1 VSLNIVQTQP
11 NLQRSHKQPQ
21 KLSSRLLAKRLLL
34 STFTALTMGIGLAMP
49 MAAVAETATA
59 TANSATVTAKPT
71 LQDHSVEDMVA
82 IAKTAQ
88 TNEALNDAVL
98 NNDAIKETLGNDAL
112 PIPGVNTQATANQ
125 ANNNQATATANAQT
139 TTIPKK
145 STQAPVAADKLIL
158 NNPVIDEA
166 KILSASDKQ
175 AIETKL
181 RSLNDRGL
189 AQAAVVIVPTTNGE
203 DIFDYSM
210 KVADRWKLGKK
221 DTDQGLLM
229 VVAVNDR
236 KMYILT
242 GYGLEGTIPDAVA
255 KRIIS
260 DDITPRFKQG
270 DYAGGITSGIN
281 RIEERL
287 TTDPA
292 ILKQAD
298 ANRVNTNSNA
308 QSNQEGGI
316 PLIFLGFFGFVA
328 GMILTSILGRFF
340 GSIATAGGIV
350 TLGTIFGAGLLGSI
364 FVAFI
369 VFLFLLF
376 RGGGGGRGGRGGGGV
391 VFLPGGGFGGG
402 GFGGGGFG
410 GGGFGG
416 GGFGGGGFGGGG
428 GGFGGGGAGGDW

>member
-1 VSLNIVQTQP
+1 MSLNIVQTQP
-11 NLQRSHKQPQ
+11 NLPRSYKQPQ
-21 KLSSRLLAKRLLL
+21 KSSSSFLAKRLVV

-49 MAAVAETATA
+49 MASVAETATA
-59 TANSATVTAKPT
+59 TTNSATVTTKPT

-112 PIPGVNTQATANQ
+112 PIPGNSQGTGNQ
-125 ANNNQATATANAQT
+125 TNSNQATATANAQT
-139 TTIPKK
+139 TTTPKQ

-242 GYGLEGTIPDAVA
+242 GYGLEGTLPDAVA

-270 DYAGGITSGIN
+270 DYAGGITAGIN

-298 ANRVNTNSNA
+298 ANRVNTNANSNA

-316 PLIFLGFFGFVA
+316 PLIFLGFFGFVV

-350 TLGTIFGAGLLGSI
+350 TLGTIFGAGLLGSM

-402 GFGGGGFG
+402 
-410 GGGFGG
+410 
-416 GGFGGGGFGGGG
+416 FGGGGFGGGG

>member
-1 VSLNIVQTQP
+1 MSLNIVQTQP

-21 KLSSRLLAKRLLL
+21 KLSSRLLAKRVLL

-112 PIPGVNTQATANQ
+112 PIPGVNTQATGNQ

-270 DYAGGITSGIN
+270 DYAGGITAGIN

-350 TLGTIFGAGLLGSI
+350 TLGTIFGAGLLGSM

-376 RGGGGGRGGRGGGGV
+376 RGGGRGGRGGGGV

-402 GFGGGGFG
+402 GFGGGGFS
-410 GGGFGG
+410 
-416 GGFGGGGFGGGG
+416 GGG

>member
-1 VSLNIVQTQP
+1 MSLNIVQTQHS
-11 NLQRSHKQPQ
+11 LQRSHKQPQ
-21 KLSSRLLAKRLLL
+21 KLSSRLLAKRLVV

-112 PIPGVNTQATANQ
+112 PIPGVNTQATGNQ
-125 ANNNQATATANAQT
+125 TNSNQATATANAQRT
-139 TTIPKK
+139 TTTPKQ
-145 STQAPVAADKLIL
+145 STQAPVSADKLIL

-270 DYAGGITSGIN
+270 DYAGGITAGIN

-298 ANRVNTNSNA
+298 ANRVNTNAHSNA
-308 QSNQEGGI
+308 QSNQDGGI

-350 TLGTIFGAGLLGSI
+350 TLGTIFGAGLLGSM

-376 RGGGGGRGGRGGGGV
+376 RGGGSGRGGRGGGGV
-391 VFLPGGGFGGG
+391 VFLPGGGG

-410 GGGFGG
+410 GGGFS
-416 GGFGGGGFGGGG
+416 GGG

>member
-1 VSLNIVQTQP
+1 MSLNIAQTQP
-11 NLQRSHKQPQ
+11 NLQRSHNQPQ
-21 KLSSRLLAKRLLL
+21 KLSSRLLAKRVLL
-34 STFTALTMGIGLAMP
+34 STFTALTIGIGLAMP

-88 TNEALNDAVL
+88 TNEALNDGVL

-112 PIPGVNTQATANQ
+112 PIPGGNTQATGNQ
-125 ANNNQATATANAQT
+125 TNSNQATATANAQT
-139 TTIPKK
+139 TTTTTSKQP
-145 STQAPVAADKLIL
+145 TQAPVAADKLIL

-270 DYAGGITSGIN
+270 DYAGGITAGIN

-298 ANRVNTNSNA
+298 ANRVNSNA

-350 TLGTIFGAGLLGSI
+350 TLGTVFGAGLLGSM

-376 RGGGGGRGGRGGGGV
+376 RGGGGRGGRGGGGV

-416 GGFGGGGFGGGG
+416 GG

>member
-1 VSLNIVQTQP
+1 MSLNIVQTQP
-11 NLQRSHKQPQ
+11 NLPRSYKQPQ
-21 KLSSRLLAKRLLL
+21 KSSSSFLAKRLVV

-49 MAAVAETATA
+49 MASVAETATA
-59 TANSATVTAKPT
+59 TANSATVTTKPT

-112 PIPGVNTQATANQ
+112 PIPGNSQGTGNQ
-125 ANNNQATATANAQT
+125 TNSNQATATANAQT
-139 TTIPKK
+139 TTTPKQ

-270 DYAGGITSGIN
+270 DYAGGITAGIN

-298 ANRVNTNSNA
+298 ANRVNTNANSNA

-350 TLGTIFGAGLLGSI
+350 TLGTIFGAGLLGSM

-410 GGGFGG
+410 GGGFS
-416 GGFGGGGFGGGG
+416 GGG

>member
-1 VSLNIVQTQP
+1 MSLNIVQTQP
-11 NLQRSHKQPQ
+11 HLPRSHKQPQ
-21 KLSSRLLAKRLLL
+21 KLSSGFLAKRWLL

-49 MAAVAETATA
+49 MAAVAETAMA

-88 TNEALNDAVL
+88 SNEALNDAVF

-112 PIPGVNTQATANQ
+112 PIPGNSQGTGNQ
-125 ANNNQATATANAQT
+125 TNSNQATATANAQT
-139 TTIPKK
+139 TTTTTTPKQ

-210 KVADRWKLGKK
+210 KIADRWKLGKK

-242 GYGLEGTIPDAVA
+242 GYGLEGAIPDAVA
-255 KRIIS
+255 KRIIN

-270 DYAGGITSGIN
+270 DYAGGIIAGIN

-298 ANRVNTNSNA
+298 ANRVNTNA
-308 QSNQEGGI
+308 QSNQDGGI

-350 TLGTIFGAGLLGSI
+350 TLGTVFGAGLLGSM

-376 RGGGGGRGGRGGGGV
+376 RGGGGV

-410 GGGFGG
+410 GGGFS
-416 GGFGGGGFGGGG
+416 GGG

>member
-1 VSLNIVQTQP
+1 MSLNIVQTQP
-11 NLQRSHKQPQ
+11 NLQRSHNQPQ
-21 KLSSRLLAKRLLL
+21 KLSSRLLAKRLLF
-34 STFTALTMGIGLAMP
+34 STFTVLSMSIGLAVP

-59 TANSATVTAKPT
+59 IANSATVTAKPT

-112 PIPGVNTQATANQ
+112 PIPGVNNQATG
-125 ANNNQATATANAQT
+125 NQATATANSQMT
-139 TTIPKK
+139 TTTPKQ
-145 STQAPVAADKLIL
+145 STQAPVAANKLIL

-203 DIFDYSM
+203 DIFDYSI

-270 DYAGGITSGIN
+270 DYSGGITAGIN

-298 ANRVNTNSNA
+298 ANRVNTNANSND

-350 TLGTIFGAGLLGSI
+350 TLGTIFGAGLLGSM

-376 RGGGGGRGGRGGGGV
+376 RGSGGV

-410 GGGFGG
+410 GGGFS
-416 GGFGGGGFGGGG
+416 GGG

>member
-1 VSLNIVQTQP
+1 MSLNIVQTQP

-112 PIPGVNTQATANQ
+112 PIPGSTQATG
-125 ANNNQATATANAQT
+125 NQATATANAQT

-210 KVADRWKLGKK
+210 KIADRWKLGKK

-255 KRIIS
+255 KRIIN

-270 DYAGGITSGIN
+270 DYAGGIIAGIN

-287 TTDPA
+287 TADPA

-298 ANRVNTNSNA
+298 ANRVNTNA
-308 QSNQEGGI
+308 QSNQEGGT

-350 TLGTIFGAGLLGSI
+350 TLGAIFGAGLLGSM

-376 RGGGGGRGGRGGGGV
+376 RGGGGGV

-410 GGGFGG
+410 GGGFS
-416 GGFGGGGFGGGG
+416 GGG

>member
-1 VSLNIVQTQP
+1 MSLNIVQTQP
-11 NLQRSHKQPQ
+11 NLPRSHKHPQ
-21 KLSSRLLAKRLLL
+21 KLSSGFLAKRLLL

-49 MAAVAETATA
+49 MASVAETATA

-88 TNEALNDAVL
+88 TNEALNDALL

-112 PIPGVNTQATANQ
+112 PIPGNSQGTGNQ
-125 ANNNQATATANAQT
+125 TNSNQATAIANSQT
-139 TTIPKK
+139 TTTPKQ

-166 KILSASDKQ
+166 KLLSASDKQ

-242 GYGLEGTIPDAVA
+242 GYGLEGTIPDAAA

-270 DYAGGITSGIN
+270 DYAGGITAGIN

-298 ANRVNTNSNA
+298 ANRVNTNA

-350 TLGTIFGAGLLGSI
+350 TLGTIFGAGLLASM

-416 GGFGGGGFGGGG
+416 GG

>member
-1 VSLNIVQTQP
+1 MSLNIVQTQP

-21 KLSSRLLAKRLLL
+21 KLSSGFLAKRLLL

-112 PIPGVNTQATANQ
+112 PIPGNSQGTGNQ
-125 ANNNQATATANAQT
+125 TNSNQATATANAQT
-139 TTIPKK
+139 TTTIPKQ

-242 GYGLEGTIPDAVA
+242 GYGLEGTLPDAAA

-270 DYAGGITSGIN
+270 DYAGGITAGIN

-298 ANRVNTNSNA
+298 ANRVNTNANSNA

-350 TLGTIFGAGLLGSI
+350 TLGTIFGAGLLGSM

-376 RGGGGGRGGRGGGGV
+376 RGGGRGGRGGGGV

-410 GGGFGG
+410 GGGFS
-416 GGFGGGGFGGGG
+416 GGG

>member
-1 VSLNIVQTQP
+1 MSLNIVQTQP
-11 NLQRSHKQPQ
+11 NLPRSYKQPQ
-21 KLSSRLLAKRLLL
+21 KSSSSFLAKRLVV

-49 MAAVAETATA
+49 MASVAETATA
-59 TANSATVTAKPT
+59 TANSATVTTKPT

-112 PIPGVNTQATANQ
+112 PIPGNSQGTGNQ
-125 ANNNQATATANAQT
+125 TNSNQATATANAQT
-139 TTIPKK
+139 TTTPKQ
-145 STQAPVAADKLIL
+145 STQAPVAADKLLL

-242 GYGLEGTIPDAVA
+242 GYGLEGTLPDAVA
-255 KRIIS
+255 KLIIS

-270 DYAGGITSGIN
+270 DYAGGITAGIN

-298 ANRVNTNSNA
+298 ANRVNTNANA
-308 QSNQEGGI
+308 NTQSNQEGGI

-350 TLGTIFGAGLLGSI
+350 TLGTVFGAGLLSSI

-416 GGFGGGGFGGGG
+416 GGC
-428 GGFGGGGAGGDW
+428 GFGGGGAGGDW

>member
-1 VSLNIVQTQP
+1 
-11 NLQRSHKQPQ
+11 
-21 KLSSRLLAKRLLL
+21 
-34 STFTALTMGIGLAMP
+34 MGIGLAMP

-59 TANSATVTAKPT
+59 TANSATVTTKPT

-112 PIPGVNTQATANQ
+112 PIPGNSQGTGNQ
-125 ANNNQATATANAQT
+125 TNSNQATATANAQT
-139 TTIPKK
+139 TTTTTTPKQ

-242 GYGLEGTIPDAVA
+242 GYGLEGTLPDAVA

-270 DYAGGITSGIN
+270 DYAGGITAGIN

-298 ANRVNTNSNA
+298 ANRVNTNA
-308 QSNQEGGI
+308 QSNQDGGI

-350 TLGTIFGAGLLGSI
+350 TLGTVFGAGLLGSM

-376 RGGGGGRGGRGGGGV
+376 RGGGGV

-410 GGGFGG
+410 GGGFS
-416 GGFGGGGFGGGG
+416 GGG

>member
-1 VSLNIVQTQP
+1 MSLNIVQTQP
-11 NLQRSHKQPQ
+11 HLPRCHKQPQ
-21 KLSSRLLAKRLLL
+21 KLSSGFLAKRWLL

-88 TNEALNDAVL
+88 SNEALNDAVF

-112 PIPGVNTQATANQ
+112 PIPGNSQGTGNQ
-125 ANNNQATATANAQT
+125 TNSNQATATANTQT
-139 TTIPKK
+139 TTTTTTPKQ

-210 KVADRWKLGKK
+210 KIADRWKLGKK

-242 GYGLEGTIPDAVA
+242 GYGLEGAIPDAVA
-255 KRIIS
+255 KRIIN

-270 DYAGGITSGIN
+270 DYAGGIIAGIN
-281 RIEERL
+281 CIEERL
-287 TTDPA
+287 TADPA

-298 ANRVNTNSNA
+298 ANRVNTNA
-308 QSNQEGGI
+308 QSNQDGGI

-340 GSIATAGGIV
+340 GSMATAGGIV
-350 TLGTIFGAGLLGSI
+350 TLGTIFGAGLLGSM

-376 RGGGGGRGGRGGGGV
+376 RGGGGV
-391 VFLPGGGFGGG
+391 VVLP
-402 GFGGGGFG
+402 
-410 GGGFGG
+410 
-416 GGFGGGGFGGGG
+416 G

>member
-1 VSLNIVQTQP
+1 MSLNIAQTQP

-21 KLSSRLLAKRLLL
+21 KLSSRFLAKRLVV
-34 STFTALTMGIGLAMP
+34 STFTVLSMSIGLVMP
-49 MAAVAETATA
+49 MAAAVAETATA

-112 PIPGVNTQATANQ
+112 PIPGVNTQATGNQ
-125 ANNNQATATANAQT
+125 TNSNQATATANAQT
-139 TTIPKK
+139 TTTSKQ

-166 KILSASDKQ
+166 RILSASDKQ

-242 GYGLEGTIPDAVA
+242 GYGLEGTLPDAVA
-255 KRIIS
+255 KRIIN

-270 DYAGGITSGIN
+270 DYAGGITAGIN

-298 ANRVNTNSNA
+298 ANRVNTNANSNT
-308 QSNQEGGI
+308 QPNQEGGI

-350 TLGTIFGAGLLGSI
+350 TLGTIFGAGLLSSI

-410 GGGFGG
+410 GGGFS
-416 GGFGGGGFGGGG
+416 GGG

>member
-1 VSLNIVQTQP
+1 MSLNIVKTQP
-11 NLQRSHKQPQ
+11 NLHRSHKQPH
-21 KLSSRLLAKRLLL
+21 KLSSRLLAKRLVV

-49 MAAVAETATA
+49 MAAIAETATA

-112 PIPGVNTQATANQ
+112 PIPGVNTQATSNST
-125 ANNNQATATANAQT
+125 NNNQATATANTQT
-139 TTIPKK
+139 TKTPKQ

-270 DYAGGITSGIN
+270 DYAGGITAGIN

-298 ANRVNTNSNA
+298 ANRVNTNANSNA

-376 RGGGGGRGGRGGGGV
+376 RGGGRGGRGGGGV

-416 GGFGGGGFGGGG
+416 GG

>member
-1 VSLNIVQTQP
+1 MRGNVEDGVREALDALARLDEIYGEYALPDADFDKLAAEQGKMEDIIQAWDAHNLNNQLEKAADALRLPAWDADVS
-11 NLQRSHKQPQ
+11 
-21 KLSSRLLAKRLLL
+21 KLSGGEKRRVALCRLLL
-34 STFTALTMGIGLAMP
+34 SKPDMLLLDEPTNHLDAES
-49 MAAVAETATA
+49 VAWLEHFLKDYSGT
-59 TANSATVTAKPT
+59 
-71 LQDHSVEDMVA
+71 
-82 IAKTAQ
+82 
-88 TNEALNDAVL
+88 
-98 NNDAIKETLGNDAL
+98 
-112 PIPGVNTQATANQ
+112 
-125 ANNNQATATANAQT
+125 
-139 TTIPKK
+139 
-145 STQAPVAADKLIL
+145 
-158 NNPVIDEA
+158 
-166 KILSASDKQ
+166 
-175 AIETKL
+175 
-181 RSLNDRGL
+181 
-189 AQAAVVIVPTTNGE
+189 IVPTTNGE

-270 DYAGGITSGIN
+270 DYAGGITAGIN

-298 ANRVNTNSNA
+298 TNRVNTNSNA

-350 TLGTIFGAGLLGSI
+350 TLGTIFGAGLLGSM

-416 GGFGGGGFGGGG
+416 GG

>member
-1 VSLNIVQTQP
+1 MSLNIVQTQP

-21 KLSSRLLAKRLLL
+21 KLSSRLLAKRLVV
-34 STFTALTMGIGLAMP
+34 SMFTALTLSIGLAMP
-49 MAAVAETATA
+49 MASVAETATA

-112 PIPGVNTQATANQ
+112 PIPGNSQGTGNQ
-125 ANNNQATATANAQT
+125 TNSNQATATANSQT
-139 TTIPKK
+139 TTTPKQ
-145 STQAPVAADKLIL
+145 SAQAPVAADKLIL

-166 KILSASDKQ
+166 KILSANDKQ

-270 DYAGGITSGIN
+270 DYAGGIIAGIN

-298 ANRVNTNSNA
+298 ANRVNTNANSNA
-308 QSNQEGGI
+308 QLNQEGGI

-350 TLGTIFGAGLLGSI
+350 TLGTIFGAGLLASM

-369 VFLFLLF
+369 VFLFSLF

-410 GGGFGG
+410 GGG
-416 GGFGGGGFGGGG
+416 

>member
-1 VSLNIVQTQP
+1 MSLNIVQTQP
-11 NLQRSHKQPQ
+11 NLQHSHKQPQ

-34 STFTALTMGIGLAMP
+34 STFTALTMGIGLALP
-49 MAAVAETATA
+49 MAAFAETATA

-88 TNEALNDAVL
+88 TNEALNDAVF

-112 PIPGVNTQATANQ
+112 PIPGNSQGTG
-125 ANNNQATATANAQT
+125 NQATATANSQT
-139 TTIPKK
+139 TTTPKQ
-145 STQAPVAADKLIL
+145 STQAPVAADTLIL

-229 VVAVNDR
+229 VVAINDR

-270 DYAGGITSGIN
+270 DYAGGITAGIN

-298 ANRVNTNSNA
+298 ANRVNTNANSNA

-416 GGFGGGGFGGGG
+416 GG

>member
-1 VSLNIVQTQP
+1 MSLNVTQTQP
-11 NLQRSHKQPQ
+11 PSKTQLPFRSH
-21 KLSSRLLAKRLLL
+21 LSLLPSFL
-34 STFTALTMGIGLAMP
+34 STKLVLSTLAALTISMGSLMP
-49 MAAVAETATA
+49 ASAYAEGATA
-59 TANSATVTAKPT
+59 TANTATVTATPSLK
-71 LQDHSVEDMVA
+71 DHSVEDMVA

-88 TNEALNDAVL
+88 TNEAVNDAVL

-112 PIPGVNTQATANQ
+112 PIPGRS
-125 ANNNQATATANAQT
+125 NQATASSQT
-139 TTIPKK
+139 TTTVTPTR

-166 KILSASDKQ
+166 RVLSASDKQ
-175 AIETKL
+175 ALETKL
-181 RSLNDRGL
+181 RSINDRGL

-203 DIFDYSM
+203 DIFDYAM

-242 GYGLEGTIPDAVA
+242 GYGLEGTIPDAVT

-270 DYAGGITSGIN
+270 DYAGGITAGIN

-298 ANRVNTNSNA
+298 ANRVNTNANSNA
-308 QSNQEGGI
+308 PSDQGGI
-316 PLIFLGFFGFVA
+316 PLIFLGFFGFIA

-340 GSIATAGGIV
+340 GSIATAGGVV
-350 TLGTIFGAGLLGSI
+350 TLGTLFGAGLLGSLLAA
-364 FVAFI
+364 FVVFI
-369 VFLFLLF
+369 LLLF
-376 RGGGGGRGGRGGGGV
+376 RGGGGV
-391 VFLPGGGFGGG
+391 IFLPGGGFGGG

-410 GGGFGG
+410 GGGFS
-416 GGFGGGGFGGGG
+416 GGG

>member
-1 VSLNIVQTQP
+1 MSLNIVQTQP

-21 KLSSRLLAKRLLL
+21 KLSSRFLAKRLVV

-112 PIPGVNTQATANQ
+112 PIPGINSQATGNQ
-125 ANNNQATATANAQT
+125 TNNNQATATANTQT
-139 TTIPKK
+139 TKTPKQ

-166 KILSASDKQ
+166 RILSASDKQ

-270 DYAGGITSGIN
+270 DYAGGITAGIN

-298 ANRVNTNSNA
+298 ANRVNTNANSNA

-416 GGFGGGGFGGGG
+416 GG

>member
-1 VSLNIVQTQP
+1 MSLNIAQTQP
-11 NLQRSHKQPQ
+11 NLQRSHKQPK
-21 KLSSRLLAKRLLL
+21 KLVSRLFAKRLVV
-34 STFTALTMGIGLAMP
+34 STFTALTMGIGLAVP

-59 TANSATVTAKPT
+59 TPNSATVTAKPA

-112 PIPGVNTQATANQ
+112 PIPGVNTQATGNQ

-139 TTIPKK
+139 TTTPKQ
-145 STQAPVAADKLIL
+145 STQVPVAADKLIL

-270 DYAGGITSGIN
+270 DYAGGITAGIN

-298 ANRVNTNSNA
+298 TNRVNTNSNA

-410 GGGFGG
+410 GGGFS
-416 GGFGGGGFGGGG
+416 GGG

>member
-1 VSLNIVQTQP
+1 MSLNIVQTQP
-11 NLQRSHKQPQ
+11 NSPRSHKQPQ
-21 KLSSRLLAKRLLL
+21 KLSSGFLAKRLLL

-49 MAAVAETATA
+49 MASVAETATA

-112 PIPGVNTQATANQ
+112 PIPGNSQGTGNQ
-125 ANNNQATATANAQT
+125 TNSNQATATANAQT
-139 TTIPKK
+139 TTTPKQ

-242 GYGLEGTIPDAVA
+242 GYGLEGTLPDAVA

-270 DYAGGITSGIN
+270 DYAGGITAGIN

-298 ANRVNTNSNA
+298 ANRVNTNANA
-308 QSNQEGGI
+308 NTQSNQEGGI

-350 TLGTIFGAGLLGSI
+350 TLGTVFGAGLLSSI

-391 VFLPGGGFGGG
+391 VFLPGGGFGEGS
-402 GFGGGGFG
+402 
-410 GGGFGG
+410 
-416 GGFGGGGFGGGG
+416 FGGGGFGGGG

>member
-1 VSLNIVQTQP
+1 VSLNIVKTQP
-11 NLQRSHKQPQ
+11 NLHRSHKQPQ
-21 KLSSRLLAKRLLL
+21 KLSSRFLAKRLVV

-112 PIPGVNTQATANQ
+112 PIPGSTQATGNQ
-125 ANNNQATATANAQT
+125 TNNNQATATANAQT
-139 TTIPKK
+139 TTTTPKQ
-145 STQAPVAADKLIL
+145 STQAPVTADKLIL

-270 DYAGGITSGIN
+270 DYAGGITAGIN

-298 ANRVNTNSNA
+298 ANRVNTNANSNA

-416 GGFGGGGFGGGG
+416 GG

>member
-1 VSLNIVQTQP
+1 MSLNIVQTQP
-11 NLQRSHKQPQ
+11 HLPRSHKQLQ
-21 KLSSRLLAKRLLL
+21 KLSSGFLAKRWLL

-88 TNEALNDAVL
+88 SNEALNDAVF

-112 PIPGVNTQATANQ
+112 PIPGNSQGTGNQ
-125 ANNNQATATANAQT
+125 TNSNQATATANAQT
-139 TTIPKK
+139 TTTTTTPKQ

-210 KVADRWKLGKK
+210 KIADRWKLGKK
-221 DTDQGLLM
+221 YTDQGLLM

-242 GYGLEGTIPDAVA
+242 GYGLEGAIPDAVA
-255 KRIIS
+255 KRIIN

-270 DYAGGITSGIN
+270 DYAGGIIAGIN

-298 ANRVNTNSNA
+298 ANRVNTNA
-308 QSNQEGGI
+308 QSNQDGGI

-350 TLGTIFGAGLLGSI
+350 TLGTVFGAGLLGSM

-376 RGGGGGRGGRGGGGV
+376 RGSGGV

-416 GGFGGGGFGGGG
+416 GGFSGGG

>member
-1 VSLNIVQTQP
+1 VSLNIAQTQP

-21 KLSSRLLAKRLLL
+21 KLSSRLLAKRVLF
-34 STFTALTMGIGLAMP
+34 STFTVLSMSIGLAMP

-112 PIPGVNTQATANQ
+112 PIPGSTQATGNQ
-125 ANNNQATATANAQT
+125 ANINQATVTANAQT
-139 TTIPKK
+139 STTTTSKQ

-270 DYAGGITSGIN
+270 DYAGGITAGIN

-376 RGGGGGRGGRGGGGV
+376 RGGGGRGGRGGGGV

-410 GGGFGG
+410 GGGFS
-416 GGFGGGGFGGGG
+416 GGG

>member
-1 VSLNIVQTQP
+1 MSLNIVQTQP
-11 NLQRSHKQPQ
+11 NLQRCHKQPQ
-21 KLSSRLLAKRLLL
+21 KLSSGFLAKRWLL

-71 LQDHSVEDMVA
+71 LQDHSVEDMIA

-88 TNEALNDAVL
+88 SNEALNDAIL

-112 PIPGVNTQATANQ
+112 PIPGNSQGTGNQ
-125 ANNNQATATANAQT
+125 TNSNQATATANTQT
-139 TTIPKK
+139 TTTTKTPKQ

-210 KVADRWKLGKK
+210 KIADRWKLGKK

-255 KRIIS
+255 KRIIN

-270 DYAGGITSGIN
+270 DYAGGIIAGIN

-298 ANRVNTNSNA
+298 ANRVNTNANSNA
-308 QSNQEGGI
+308 QSNQEGDI

-340 GSIATAGGIV
+340 GSMATAGGIV
-350 TLGTIFGAGLLGSI
+350 TLGTIFGAGLLGSM

-376 RGGGGGRGGRGGGGV
+376 RGGGGGGGV

-402 GFGGGGFG
+402 GFS
-410 GGGFGG
+410 G

>member
-1 VSLNIVQTQP
+1 MSLNIVQTQP

-21 KLSSRLLAKRLLL
+21 KLSSRFLAKRLVV

-112 PIPGVNTQATANQ
+112 PIPGSTQATG
-125 ANNNQATATANAQT
+125 NQATATANAQT
-139 TTIPKK
+139 TTTSKQ

-270 DYAGGITSGIN
+270 DYAGGITAGIN

-350 TLGTIFGAGLLGSI
+350 TLGTIFGAGLLGSM

-376 RGGGGGRGGRGGGGV
+376 RGGGRGGRGGGGV

-416 GGFGGGGFGGGG
+416 GG

>member
-1 VSLNIVQTQP
+1 MSLNIVQTQP
-11 NLQRSHKQPQ
+11 NLPRSHKQPQ
-21 KLSSRLLAKRLLL
+21 KLSSGFLAKRLLL
-34 STFTALTMGIGLAMP
+34 STFTALGIGLAMP

-112 PIPGVNTQATANQ
+112 PIPGVNTQATG
-125 ANNNQATATANAQT
+125 NQATATANAQT
-139 TTIPKK
+139 TTTSKQ

-242 GYGLEGTIPDAVA
+242 GYGLEGTLPDAVA
-255 KRIIS
+255 KRIIN

-270 DYAGGITSGIN
+270 DYAGGITAGIN

-298 ANRVNTNSNA
+298 ANRVNTNANSNA

-350 TLGTIFGAGLLGSI
+350 TLGTIFGAGLLGSM

-376 RGGGGGRGGRGGGGV
+376 RGGGGRGGRGGGGV
-391 VFLPGGGFGGG
+391 VFLPGGGG

-410 GGGFGG
+410 GGGFS
-416 GGFGGGGFGGGG
+416 GGG

>member
-1 VSLNIVQTQP
+1 VSLNIAQTQP
-11 NLQRSHKQPQ
+11 NLQRSHNQPQ
-21 KLSSRLLAKRLLL
+21 KLSSRLLAKRLVV

-112 PIPGVNTQATANQ
+112 PIPGVNTQATGNQ

-270 DYAGGITSGIN
+270 DYAGGITAGIN

-350 TLGTIFGAGLLGSI
+350 TLGTIFGAGLLGSM

-376 RGGGGGRGGRGGGGV
+376 RGGGRGGRGGGGV

-402 GFGGGGFG
+402 GFGGGGFS
-410 GGGFGG
+410 
-416 GGFGGGGFGGGG
+416 GGG

>member
-1 VSLNIVQTQP
+1 
-11 NLQRSHKQPQ
+11 
-21 KLSSRLLAKRLLL
+21 
-34 STFTALTMGIGLAMP
+34 MGIGLAMP
-49 MAAVAETATA
+49 MAAAAETATA
-59 TANSATVTAKPT
+59 TADSSTVTAKPA

-82 IAKTAQ
+82 IAKTSQ

-112 PIPGVNTQATANQ
+112 PIPGVNTQAIGNQ
-125 ANNNQATATANAQT
+125 TNSNQATANANAQT
-139 TTIPKK
+139 TTTPKQ

-166 KILSASDKQ
+166 KILSAIDKQ

-242 GYGLEGTIPDAVA
+242 GYGLEGTLPDAVA

-270 DYAGGITSGIN
+270 DYAGGITAGIN

-298 ANRVNTNSNA
+298 ANRVNTNANSNA

-350 TLGTIFGAGLLGSI
+350 TLGTVFGAGLLGSM

-376 RGGGGGRGGRGGGGV
+376 RGGGGGSGGRGGGGV

-410 GGGFGG
+410 GGGFS
-416 GGFGGGGFGGGG
+416 GGG

>member
-1 VSLNIVQTQP
+1 MSLNIVKTQP

-21 KLSSRLLAKRLLL
+21 KFSSRLLDKRLLL

-125 ANNNQATATANAQT
+125 SNNNQATATANAQT
-139 TTIPKK
+139 TSKQ

-270 DYAGGITSGIN
+270 DYAGGITAGIN

-350 TLGTIFGAGLLGSI
+350 TLGTIFGAGLLGSM

-416 GGFGGGGFGGGG
+416 GG

>member
-1 VSLNIVQTQP
+1 MSLNIVQTQP

-21 KLSSRLLAKRLLL
+21 KLSSRFLAKRLVV

-112 PIPGVNTQATANQ
+112 PIPGSTQATG
-125 ANNNQATATANAQT
+125 NQATATANTQT
-139 TTIPKK
+139 TKTPKQ

-166 KILSASDKQ
+166 RILSASDKQ

-270 DYAGGITSGIN
+270 DYAGGITAGIN

-308 QSNQEGGI
+308 QSNQESGI

-350 TLGTIFGAGLLGSI
+350 TLGTIFGAGLLGSM

-376 RGGGGGRGGRGGGGV
+376 RGGGRGGRGGGGV

-416 GGFGGGGFGGGG
+416 GG

>member
-1 VSLNIVQTQP
+1 MSLNIVQTQP

-112 PIPGVNTQATANQ
+112 PIPGVNTQATGNQ
-125 ANNNQATATANAQT
+125 ANNNQATATANTQT
-139 TTIPKK
+139 TKTPKQ

-270 DYAGGITSGIN
+270 DYAGGITAGIN

-298 ANRVNTNSNA
+298 ANRVNTNANSNA

-416 GGFGGGGFGGGG
+416 GG

>member
-1 VSLNIVQTQP
+1 MSLNIVQTQP
-11 NLQRSHKQPQ
+11 HLPRSHKQLQ
-21 KLSSRLLAKRLLL
+21 KLSSGFLAKRWLL

-88 TNEALNDAVL
+88 SNEALNDAVF

-112 PIPGVNTQATANQ
+112 PIPGSTQGTGNQ
-125 ANNNQATATANAQT
+125 TNSNQATATANAQT
-139 TTIPKK
+139 TTTTTTPKQ

-210 KVADRWKLGKK
+210 KIADRWKLGKK

-242 GYGLEGTIPDAVA
+242 GYGLEGAIPDAVA
-255 KRIIS
+255 KRIIN

-270 DYAGGITSGIN
+270 DYAGGIIAGIN

-298 ANRVNTNSNA
+298 ANRVNTNA
-308 QSNQEGGI
+308 QSNQDGGI

-340 GSIATAGGIV
+340 GSIATVGGIV
-350 TLGTIFGAGLLGSI
+350 TLGTVFGAGLLGSM

-376 RGGGGGRGGRGGGGV
+376 RGGGGV

-410 GGGFGG
+410 GGGFS
-416 GGFGGGGFGGGG
+416 GGG

>member
-1 VSLNIVQTQP
+1 MSLNIVQTQP
-11 NLQRSHKQPQ
+11 NLPRSYKQPQ
-21 KLSSRLLAKRLLL
+21 KSSSSFLAKRLVV

-49 MAAVAETATA
+49 MASVAETATA
-59 TANSATVTAKPT
+59 TANSATVTTKPT

-112 PIPGVNTQATANQ
+112 PIPGNSQGTGNQ
-125 ANNNQATATANAQT
+125 TNSNQATATANAQT
-139 TTIPKK
+139 TTTPKQ

-242 GYGLEGTIPDAVA
+242 GYGLEGTLPDAVA

-270 DYAGGITSGIN
+270 DYAGGITAGIN

-298 ANRVNTNSNA
+298 ANRVNTNANA
-308 QSNQEGGI
+308 NTQSNQEGGI

-350 TLGTIFGAGLLGSI
+350 TLGTVFGAGLLGSM

-402 GFGGGGFG
+402 G
-410 GGGFGG
+410 
-416 GGFGGGGFGGGG
+416 
-428 GGFGGGGAGGDW
+428 AGGDW

>member
-1 VSLNIVQTQP
+1 MSLNIVQTQP
-11 NLQRSHKQPQ
+11 NLPRSHKQPQ
-21 KLSSRLLAKRLLL
+21 KLSSGFLAKRLLL

-112 PIPGVNTQATANQ
+112 PIPGNSQGTGNQ
-125 ANNNQATATANAQT
+125 TNSNQATATANSQT
-139 TTIPKK
+139 TTTPKQ

-242 GYGLEGTIPDAVA
+242 GYGLEGTLPDAAA

-270 DYAGGITSGIN
+270 DYAGGITAGIN

-298 ANRVNTNSNA
+298 ANRVNTNANSNA
-308 QSNQEGGI
+308 QSNQEGDI

-350 TLGTIFGAGLLGSI
+350 TLGTVFGAGLLGSM

-376 RGGGGGRGGRGGGGV
+376 RGGGGV

-410 GGGFGG
+410 GGGFS
-416 GGFGGGGFGGGG
+416 GGG

>member
-1 VSLNIVQTQP
+1 MSLNIVQTQP
-11 NLQRSHKQPQ
+11 NLPRSHKQLQ
-21 KLSSRLLAKRLLL
+21 KLSSGFLAKRWLL
-34 STFTALTMGIGLAMP
+34 STFTALTMGIGLAVP

-112 PIPGVNTQATANQ
+112 PIPGSTQATG
-125 ANNNQATATANAQT
+125 NQATATANAQT
-139 TTIPKK
+139 TTTTTSKQ

-229 VVAVNDR
+229 VIAVNDR

-255 KRIIS
+255 KRIIN

-270 DYAGGITSGIN
+270 DYAGGITAGIN

-298 ANRVNTNSNA
+298 ANRVNTNANSNA
-308 QSNQEGGI
+308 QSNQEGDI

-340 GSIATAGGIV
+340 GSMATAGGIV
-350 TLGTIFGAGLLGSI
+350 TLGTIFGAGLLGSM

-410 GGGFGG
+410 GGG
-416 GGFGGGGFGGGG
+416 

>member
-1 VSLNIVQTQP
+1 MSLNIVQTQP
-11 NLQRSHKQPQ
+11 HLPRSHKQLQ
-21 KLSSRLLAKRLLL
+21 KLSSGFLAKRWLL

-88 TNEALNDAVL
+88 SNEALNDAVF

-112 PIPGVNTQATANQ
+112 PIPGNSQGTGNQ
-125 ANNNQATATANAQT
+125 TNSNQATATANAQT
-139 TTIPKK
+139 TTTTTTPKQ

-210 KVADRWKLGKK
+210 KIADRWKLGKK

-242 GYGLEGTIPDAVA
+242 GYGLEGAIPDAVA
-255 KRIIS
+255 KRIIN

-270 DYAGGITSGIN
+270 DYAGGIIAGIN

-298 ANRVNTNSNA
+298 ANRVNTNA
-308 QSNQEGGI
+308 QSNQDGGI

-350 TLGTIFGAGLLGSI
+350 TLGTVFGAGLLGSM

-376 RGGGGGRGGRGGGGV
+376 RGSGGV

-410 GGGFGG
+410 GGGFS
-416 GGFGGGGFGGGG
+416 GGG

>member
-1 VSLNIVQTQP
+1 MSLNIVQTQP
-11 NLQRSHKQPQ
+11 NLQRSHNQPQ

-34 STFTALTMGIGLAMP
+34 NTFTALTMGIGLVMP

-112 PIPGVNTQATANQ
+112 PIPGVNTQATGNQ
-125 ANNNQATATANAQT
+125 TNSNQATATASAQT
-139 TTIPKK
+139 TTTPKQ

-242 GYGLEGTIPDAVA
+242 GYGLEGTLPDAVA

-270 DYAGGITSGIN
+270 DYAGGITAGIN

-298 ANRVNTNSNA
+298 ANRVNTNANSNA

-350 TLGTIFGAGLLGSI
+350 TLGTIFGAGLLGSM

-391 VFLPGGGFGGG
+391 IFLP
-402 GFGGGGFG
+402 GGGFG